1 MDLEDIALSEIG
13 QKEKDRCALFQLCLE
28 IHTHTHTQNE
38 QTKMKINSQ
47 IQRSEEQLP
56 GVRDMCGGNQLY
68 GD

>member
-1 MDLEDIALSEIG
+1 MDFEDIALSEIG

-28 IHTHTHTQNE
+28 THTYTQNE
-38 QTKMKINSQ
+38 QTKMKINSS

-56 GVRDMCGGNQLY
+56 GVCEMCGGNQLY